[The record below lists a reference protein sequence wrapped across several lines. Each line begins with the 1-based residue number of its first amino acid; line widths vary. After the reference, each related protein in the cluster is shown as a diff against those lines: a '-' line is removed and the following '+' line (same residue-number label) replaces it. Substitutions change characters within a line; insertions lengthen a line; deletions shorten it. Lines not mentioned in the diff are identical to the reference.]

1 MKHCYLVS
9 IVIVGSLLG
18 LALLRAEA
26 DPPEPDGP
34 PEAVI
39 RAAEKA
45 APHWL
50 GLIQQSPP
58 EHFGFTNPNQ
68 VERAEL
74 GEPHEVYT
82 IEPDG
87 LQEYDASMAVSM
99 MLSKADCW
107 LFPVLIDGKAQFFY
121 EIALLDG
128 KWQPVSIGGDAR
140 DIEQIYSHIPTLLQ
154 AKRTS
159 ENSVKFVRVYHFYE
173 FILVD
178 TLQGEFIVLPEWSAR
193 YWGMPERDLIDPKMF
208 MPKLARE
215 VQWKVTH
222 PGYDGGHAGAG
233 DETLDSHANEA
244 ERPARRTPNPATVA
258 WGGAGLLTIF
268 LIAVAVRHHG
278 ENNAPH

>member
-1 MKHCYLVS
+1 MKRCYTVLVIMVCLLLSITS
-9 IVIVGSLLG
+9 IV
-18 LALLRAEA
+18 LAD
-26 DPPEPDGP
+26 DPP
-34 PEAVI
+34 PEV
-39 RAAEKA
+39 RKVAEKE

-50 GLIQQSPP
+50 GLVQKAPA
-58 EHFGFTNPNQ
+58 EYFGLSDPNQ

-82 IEPDG
+82 IEPDR
-87 LQEYDASMAVSM
+87 LQEYDASMTMSM
-99 MLSKADCW
+99 MLSKADRW
-107 LFPVLIDGKAQFFY
+107 LFPILINEKAQFFY

-140 DIEQIYSHIPTLLQ
+140 DIERIYSHIVPTLLQ
-154 AKRTS
+154 AKGTS

-178 TLQGEFIVLPEWSAR
+178 TPEGEFIVLPEWSAR
-193 YWGMPERDLIDPKMF
+193 YWGMPERELIDPKMS

-215 VQWKVTH
+215 VQWKITH
-222 PGYDGGHAGAG
+222 PGYDGGHVGAG
-233 DETLDSHANEA
+233 DETIESHANEA
-244 ERPARRTPNPATVA
+244 EMPARRTLNPATVA

-278 ENNAPH
+278 KNNAPH